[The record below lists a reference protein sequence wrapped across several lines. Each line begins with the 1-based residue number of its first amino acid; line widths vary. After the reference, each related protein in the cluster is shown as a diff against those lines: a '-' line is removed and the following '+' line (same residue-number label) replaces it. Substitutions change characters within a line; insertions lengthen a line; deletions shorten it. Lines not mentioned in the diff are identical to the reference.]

1 MNAIGRV
8 PTTTFCIEF
17 RWGWLLLYAAVLLVS
32 IGLLV
37 AVVLSGYSTV
47 GVMPMWKM
55 SRLPFLLYEMVDRPP
70 LGDIV
75 DENELERFVE
85 EFGRKKFAV
94 DGPVG
99 FVGKGVDEARPEKG
113 SGGISLMEMQTV

>member
-1 MNAIGRV
+1 M
-8 PTTTFCIEF
+8 
-17 RWGWLLLYAAVLLVS
+17 
-32 IGLLV
+32 
-37 AVVLSGYSTV
+37 AVVLSGYSTT
-47 GVMPMWKM
+47 GVMRMWKM

-70 LGDIV
+70 LGNIIH
-75 DENELERFVE
+75 ENELERFVE

>member
-1 MNAIGRV
+1 
-8 PTTTFCIEF
+8 
-17 RWGWLLLYAAVLLVS
+17 
-32 IGLLV
+32 
-37 AVVLSGYSTV
+37 
-47 GVMPMWKM
+47 
-55 SRLPFLLYEMVDRPP
+55 MVDRPP

-85 EFGRKKFAV
+85 EFGLKKFAV

-113 SGGISLMEMQTV
+113 SGGFP